1 MQEGIMSLMQMA
13 KTSAALERLS
23 QAGGFYLT
31 VLTHPTTGGVSASFA
46 MLGDIILAEPY
57 ALIGF
62 AGRRVIEK
70 TVKEKLP
77 DDFQTSEFVH
87 NKGFIDQIVH
97 RKDLKTK
104 IYQCLMFH
112 REIKP

>member
-13 KTSAALERLS
+13 KTSAALERFN

-46 MLGDIILAEPY
+46 MLGDIILAEPQ

-70 TVKEKLP
+70 TVKEQLP
-77 DDFQTSEFVH
+77 DNFQTSEFLYE
-87 NKGFIDQIVH
+87 KGFIDQIVH
-97 RKDLKTK
+97 RRDLKNK

-112 REIKP
+112 KEISK